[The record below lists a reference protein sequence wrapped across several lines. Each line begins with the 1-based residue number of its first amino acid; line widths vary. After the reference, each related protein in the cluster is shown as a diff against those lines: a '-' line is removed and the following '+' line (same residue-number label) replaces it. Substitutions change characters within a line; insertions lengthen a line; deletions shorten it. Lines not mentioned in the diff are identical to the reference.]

1 MQFKLY
7 KNTVHNIEP
16 NRTES
21 LTLFNKEN
29 KIMYCVFSSLNC
41 ILNVFVPPVQMSLH
55 TIIIEAWKQNMYN
68 YVINSFAGMKSNECL
83 ELEHLIHQAFELST
97 AFLKDRKL
105 FGQNGRL
112 LIVLFFKMFTNH

>member
-1 MQFKLY
+1 
-7 KNTVHNIEP
+7 
-16 NRTES
+16 
-21 LTLFNKEN
+21 
-29 KIMYCVFSSLNC
+29 
-41 ILNVFVPPVQMSLH
+41 
-55 TIIIEAWKQNMYN
+55 MYN

-112 LIVLFFKMFTNH
+112 LIVLFFKMFTNHWIFMLLNAQMEVAARETNIIRIARAVMNVKLYFLI